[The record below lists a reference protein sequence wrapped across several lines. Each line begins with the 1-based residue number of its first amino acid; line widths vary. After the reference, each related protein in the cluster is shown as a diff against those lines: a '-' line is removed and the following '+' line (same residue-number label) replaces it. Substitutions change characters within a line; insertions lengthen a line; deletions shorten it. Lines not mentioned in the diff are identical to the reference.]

1 MLQEYTTEELIYEY
15 LDKVER
21 KSFEAERHEQES
33 DKIEDKRVEENLDWA
48 AEEERKELEALAREE
63 EELQKSADNEELA
76 EKEANNK
83 WMEEMI
89 AKEKERLGE
98 DFGEDV
104 SLEF

>member
-63 EELQKSADNEELA
+63 EELQKQLMSNLGSYLKDL
-76 EKEANNK
+76 
-83 WMEEMI
+83 
-89 AKEKERLGE
+89 KEKLQKLGA
-98 DFGEDV
+98 
-104 SLEF
+104 